1 MPQFAAN
8 LSLMYT
14 EVPFLDRFA
23 AAARDGFRAVEFLF
37 PYAFA
42 PQDIAARLRDHGLQ
56 LVLFNAP
63 PAGSDRAAMAAAWD
77 QAARG
82 TAALPGREAEFR
94 AGVLEALRYAEA
106 LNCPRIHVLSGIVPP
121 GVERESLKDLC
132 VGNLRWAAEQA
143 GAAGRD
149 ILIEPIN
156 LRDMPR
162 YFLNRQDHAHELLD
176 AAQCEHL
183 KVQMD
188 LYHCQIVEG
197 DVATKLRHYLPT
209 GRVAHIQIAGVP
221 ARQEPDHGELNFP
234 YLFEQID
241 ALGYAGWI
249 GCEYRPANGTTQGL
263 GWRDRAMAR
272 GGHAPSAHAPS

>member
-14 EVPFLDRFA
+14 ELPFLDRFA
-23 AAARDGFRAVEFLF
+23 AAARDRFTAVEFQF

-42 PQDIAARLRDHGLQ
+42 PAEVAARLADQGLQ

-63 PAGSDRAAMAAAWD
+63 AGGARRGDMATAWE
-77 QAARG
+77 QGARG
-82 TAALPGREAEFR
+82 TAALPGREVEFR
-94 AGVLEALRYAEA
+94 AGVQEALRYAEQ
-106 LNCPRIHVLSGIVPP
+106 LGCPRIHVLSGIVPP

-132 VGNLRWAAEQA
+132 ANNLRWAAAEA
-143 GAAGRD
+143 ARAGRE

-176 AAQCEHL
+176 AAQADNL

-197 DVATKLRHYLPT
+197 DVASKLQRYLPT

-221 ARQEPDHGELNFP
+221 GRHEPDQGELNYP
-234 YLFEQID
+234 YLFDTID
-241 ALGYAGWI
+241 ALGYRGWV
-249 GCEYRPANGTTQGL
+249 GCEYRPVAGTSQGL
-263 GWRDRAMAR
+263 GWRDRAVRKTA
-272 GGHAPSAHAPS
+272 

>member
-14 EVPFLDRFA
+14 ELPFLDRFA
-23 AAARDGFRAVEFLF
+23 AAARDRFTAVEFQF
-37 PYAFA
+37 PYAFEPA
-42 PQDIAARLRDHGLQ
+42 EIAARLRDNGLQ

-63 PAGSDRAAMAAAWD
+63 PSGTDRASMASAWE
-77 QAARG
+77 QQARG

-94 AGVLEALRYAEA
+94 AGVHEALRYAEV
-106 LNCPRIHVLSGIVPP
+106 LHCPRIHVLSGVLPS

-132 VGNLRWAAEQA
+132 VGNLRWAAAE
-143 GAAGRD
+143 AAGLGCE

-176 AAQCEHL
+176 AAAAPNL

-197 DVATKLRHYLPT
+197 DVATKLQRYLPT
-209 GRVAHIQIAGVP
+209 GRVAHIQIASVP
-221 ARQEPDHGELNFP
+221 GRREPDQGELNYPF
-234 YLFEQID
+234 LFDTID
-241 ALGYAGWI
+241 ALGYAGWV
-249 GCEYRPANGTTQGL
+249 GCEYKPAAGTSEGL
-263 GWRDRAMAR
+263 GWRDRALA
-272 GGHAPSAHAPS
+272 AHL

>member
-23 AAARDGFRAVEFLF
+23 AAARDGFRAVELLF
-37 PYAFA
+37 PYAYE
-42 PQDIAARLRDHGLQ
+42 PTQLAALLDAHGLQ

-63 PAGSDRAAMAAAWD
+63 PGGTDLASMAAAWD
-77 QAARG
+77 QQARG
-82 TAALPGREAEFR
+82 TAALPGHEDAFC
-94 AGVLEALRYAEA
+94 AGVLTALRYAQA
-106 LNCPRIHVLSGIVPP
+106 LDCPRIHVMSGIVPP
-121 GVERESLKDLC
+121 GVERESLKDLA
-132 VGNLRWAAEQA
+132 VDNLRWAAAE
-143 GAAGRD
+143 AARVGRD

-176 AAQCEHL
+176 AVQAPNL

-197 DVATKLRHYLPT
+197 DVATKLRRYLPT

-221 ARQEPDHGELNFP
+221 GRHEPDRGELNYP
-234 YLFEQID
+234 YLFDTLDE
-241 ALGYAGWI
+241 LGYAGWV
-249 GCEYRPANGTTQGL
+249 GCEYRPAAGTSQGL
-263 GWRDRAMAR
+263 GWRDRALAAR
-272 GGHAPSAHAPS
+272 PVR